1 MTTGY
6 CHLTGPR
13 GGQAFTLATEV
24 QDAWTEMLDEVS
36 GLKLFEVMEGKN
48 VNSYGGSYSS
58 GAGFVRVR
66 NRQTNVIKMLE
77 PLLIVTEEQ
86 TILLPPFTVGK
97 DDVLEEI
104 WVTPPT

>member
-6 CHLTGPR
+6 CELHGPK
-13 GGQAFTLATEV
+13 GGTAFDVTEV
-24 QDAWTEMLDEVS
+24 QDTWTAMVDIANNLQLYEV
-36 GLKLFEVMEGKN
+36 LKDHTINQYL
-48 VNSYGGSYSS
+48 GSYSS

-66 NRQTNVIKMLE
+66 NRQTNKIKMLE
-77 PLLIVTEEQ
+77 PLTIVTEEK
-86 TILLPPFTVGK
+86 TRYVPPFVVEQ